1 MLTSVL
7 VFGAALAV
15 LLTSARF
22 FTQAAEVIGAYF
34 KLPAFVIGIFIVGI
48 GTSLPELVSSILAV
62 RSGNSEIVPG
72 NIIGSSVANLLLI
85 TGVTIALSAG
95 SIRLTSEYI
104 RIDLHFLVGAALAFL
119 AIAYDGRI
127 NLVESLFGLAIFVI
141 YSVYLIRGGTADVDI
156 PDRPTSFPWGR
167 VGVLVGAS
175 VGIYFGAD
183 YTVQALTDIAANLN
197 VPKSLVALTALS
209 LGTTLPE
216 IAVNVSAVRRGNPE
230 LAIGNVLGSSVFN
243 ILVIP
248 AVAASVG
255 SIAVPSVLIGFALP
269 ALVATVVLFYLLAQD
284 RTMSKWEGYL
294 FISLYGL
301 FLAKTAGF

>member
-85 TGVTIALSAG
+85 TGMTIALSAG

-104 RIDLHFLVGAALAFL
+104 RIDLHFLVGGALAFL

-156 PDRPTSFPWGR
+156 PDRPTSFPWSR
-167 VGVLVGAS
+167 VGVLVLAS

-183 YTVQALTDIAANLN
+183 YTVQSLTDIAANLN

-255 SIAVPSVLIGFALP
+255 SIVVPAVLIGFALP

-294 FISLYGL
+294 FIALYGL